1 MPMKAIRLLLVD
13 DHPLF
18 RKGLASLLEK
28 EPGFEIVGEA
38 EDGVEAIRK
47 AQSDKPDIVLMD
59 IHMPGVNGLEA
70 TRQITKTLPAT
81 RVVML
86 TISEEDKDLFEAIK
100 CGAHGYLSKKVEPE
114 RLRELLAGV
123 FRGEAPLS
131 GATAAKIL
139 KEFAAQPAKHS
150 ETTPVDDLTAREKE
164 VLQLLAAGLTNKEI
178 GSKLDIAE
186 NTVKNHLKSIL
197 GKLHLQ
203 NRVQAAT
210 LAIQHG
216 ILAARDPSQ

>member
-1 MPMKAIRLLLVD
+1 MNPIRLLLAD
-13 DHPLF
+13 DHTLF

-28 EPGFEIVGEA
+28 ERGFEVIGEA
-38 EDGVEAIRK
+38 QDGAEAIRK
-47 AQSDKPDIVLMD
+47 AQADKPDLVLMD

-70 TRQITKTLPAT
+70 TRQITNALPAT

-114 RLRELLAGV
+114 KLRELIEGV

-131 GATAAKIL
+131 GATAARIL
-139 KEFAAQPAKHS
+139 KEFAAQASKGS
-150 ETTPVDDLTAREKE
+150 ETTDVSDLTPREKE

-178 GSKLDIAE
+178 GIRLDIAE
-186 NTVKNHLKSIL
+186 NTVKNHLKNIL
-197 GKLHLQ
+197 AKLHLQ

-210 LAIQHG
+210 LAIQKG
-216 ILAARDPSQ
+216 MLTVRGPF

>member
-1 MPMKAIRLLLVD
+1 MKPIRLLLAD
-13 DHPLF
+13 DHTLF

-28 EPGFEIVGEA
+28 EQGFAVVGEA
-38 EDGVEAIRK
+38 QDGAEAIRK
-47 AQSDKPDIVLMD
+47 AQVDKPDLVLMD

-70 TRQITKTLPAT
+70 TRQITNALPAT

-114 RLRELLAGV
+114 KLRELLEGV

-131 GATAAKIL
+131 GLTAARIL
-139 KEFAAQPAKHS
+139 KEFATKTSQGSA
-150 ETTPVDDLTAREKE
+150 TTLVDDLTAREKE

-178 GSKLDIAE
+178 GARLNIAE
-186 NTVKNHLKSIL
+186 NTVKNHLKNIL
-197 GKLHLQ
+197 AKLHLQ

-210 LAIQHG
+210 LAIQQG
-216 ILAARDPSQ
+216 MLTVRSPV

>member
-1 MPMKAIRLLLVD
+1 MENIRVLLAD
-13 DHPLF
+13 DHTLF

-28 EPGFEIVGEA
+28 EPGFEVVAEA
-38 EDGVEAIRK
+38 EDGAEAIRK
-47 AQSDKPDIVLMD
+47 AQAVKPDLVLMD

-70 TRQITKTLPAT
+70 TRRITTTLPAT
-81 RVVML
+81 RVVIL
-86 TISEEDKDLFEAIK
+86 TVSEEDKHLFEAIK

-114 RLRELLAGV
+114 KLRELLVGV

-131 GATAAKIL
+131 GATAARIL
-139 KEFAAQPAKHS
+139 KEFAARASKHS
-150 ETTPVDDLTAREKE
+150 ETTPVDDLTEREKK

-178 GSKLDIAE
+178 GSRLDIAE

-203 NRVQAAT
+203 NRVQAAA
-210 LAIQHG
+210 LAIQQG
-216 ILAARDPSQ
+216 LFDAKSSVK

>member
-1 MPMKAIRLLLVD
+1 MNPIRLLLAD
-13 DHPLF
+13 DHTLF

-28 EPGFEIVGEA
+28 EPGFEVIGEA
-38 EDGVEAIRK
+38 QDGAEAIRK
-47 AQSDKPDIVLMD
+47 AQADKPDLVLMD

-70 TRQITKTLPAT
+70 TRQITNALPAT

-114 RLRELLAGV
+114 KLRELIEGV

-139 KEFAAQPAKHS
+139 KEFAAQASKDS
-150 ETTPVDDLTAREKE
+150 ETTAVSDLTPREKE

-178 GSKLDIAE
+178 GIRLDIAE
-186 NTVKNHLKSIL
+186 NTVKNHLKNIL
-197 GKLHLQ
+197 AKLHLQ

-210 LAIQHG
+210 LAIQKG
-216 ILAARDPSQ
+216 MLTVKSPL

>member
-1 MPMKAIRLLLVD
+1 MNPIRLLLAD
-13 DHPLF
+13 DHTLF

-28 EPGFEIVGEA
+28 EPGFEVIGEA
-38 EDGVEAIRK
+38 QDGAEAIRK
-47 AQSDKPDIVLMD
+47 AQADKPDLVLMD
-59 IHMPGVNGLEA
+59 IHMPGLNGLEA
-70 TRQITKTLPAT
+70 TRQITNALPAT

-114 RLRELLAGV
+114 KLRELIEGV

-139 KEFAAQPAKHS
+139 QEFAAKTARDS
-150 ETTPVDDLTAREKE
+150 AAASVDDLTTREKE
-164 VLQLLAAGLTNKEI
+164 ILQLLAMGLTNKEI
-178 GSKLDIAE
+178 GARINIAE
-186 NTVKNHLKSIL
+186 NTVKNHLKNIL
-197 GKLHLQ
+197 AKLHLQ

-210 LAIQHG
+210 LAIQKG
-216 ILAARDPSQ
+216 MLATKTSVA

>member
-1 MPMKAIRLLLVD
+1 MNPIRLLLAD
-13 DHPLF
+13 DHTLF

-28 EPGFEIVGEA
+28 EPGFEVIGEA
-38 EDGVEAIRK
+38 QDGAEAIRK
-47 AQSDKPDIVLMD
+47 AQADKPDLVLMD

-70 TRQITKTLPAT
+70 TRQITNALPAT

-114 RLRELLAGV
+114 KLRELIEGV

-139 KEFAAQPAKHS
+139 KEFAAQASKDS
-150 ETTPVDDLTAREKE
+150 ETTAVSDLTPREKE

-178 GSKLDIAE
+178 GIRLDIAE
-186 NTVKNHLKSIL
+186 NTVKNHLKNIL
-197 GKLHLQ
+197 AKLHLQ

-210 LAIQHG
+210 LAIQKG
-216 ILAARDPSQ
+216 MLTVRSPF

>member
-1 MPMKAIRLLLVD
+1 MNPIRLLLAD
-13 DHPLF
+13 DHTLF

-28 EPGFEIVGEA
+28 EPGFEVIGEA
-38 EDGVEAIRK
+38 QDGAEAIRK
-47 AQSDKPDIVLMD
+47 AQFDKPDLVLMD

-70 TRQITKTLPAT
+70 TRQITNALPAT

-114 RLRELLAGV
+114 KLRELIEGV

-139 KEFAAQPAKHS
+139 KEFAAQASKDS
-150 ETTPVDDLTAREKE
+150 ETTAVSDLTPREKE

-178 GSKLDIAE
+178 GIRLDIAE

-203 NRVQAAT
+203 TRVQAAT
-210 LAIQHG
+210 LAVQQG
-216 ILAARDPSQ
+216 ILAVKNPAE

>member
-1 MPMKAIRLLLVD
+1 MKTIRLLLAD
-13 DHPLF
+13 DHHLF

-38 EDGVEAIRK
+38 QDGVEAVRK
-47 AQSDKPDIVLMD
+47 AQAIKPDLVLMD

-70 TRQITKTLPAT
+70 TRQITSALPAT

-100 CGAHGYLSKKVEPE
+100 SGAHGYLSKKVEPE
-114 RLRELLAGV
+114 KLRELLVGV

-131 GATAAKIL
+131 GATAARIL
-139 KEFAAQPAKHS
+139 KEFSARASKHS
-150 ETTPVDDLTAREKE
+150 ETTPVDDLTEREKE

-178 GSKLDIAE
+178 GAKLDIAE
-186 NTVKNHLKSIL
+186 NTVKNHLKNIL

-203 NRVQAAT
+203 NRVQAAA
-210 LAIQHG
+210 LAIQQG
-216 ILAARDPSQ
+216 ILAVKNPTQ

>member
-1 MPMKAIRLLLVD
+1 MNPIRLLLAD
-13 DHPLF
+13 DHTLF

-28 EPGFEIVGEA
+28 EPGFEVIGEA
-38 EDGVEAIRK
+38 QDGAEAIRK
-47 AQSDKPDIVLMD
+47 AQADKPDLVLMD

-70 TRQITKTLPAT
+70 TRQITNALPAT
-81 RVVML
+81 RIVML

-114 RLRELLAGV
+114 KLRELIEGV

-139 KEFAAQPAKHS
+139 KEFAAQASKDS
-150 ETTPVDDLTAREKE
+150 ETTAVSDLTPREKE

-178 GSKLDIAE
+178 GIRLDIAE
-186 NTVKNHLKSIL
+186 NTVKNHLKNIL
-197 GKLHLQ
+197 AKLHLQ

-210 LAIQHG
+210 LAIQKG
-216 ILAARDPSQ
+216 MLTVKSPF

>member
-1 MPMKAIRLLLVD
+1 MKTIRLLLAD
-13 DHPLF
+13 DHHLF

-28 EPGFEIVGEA
+28 ESGLEVVAEA
-38 EDGVEAIRK
+38 EDGAEAISK
-47 AQSDKPDIVLMD
+47 ARAVKPDLVLMD

-70 TRQITKTLPAT
+70 TREITSTLPAT
-81 RVVML
+81 RVVIL
-86 TISEEDKDLFEAIK
+86 TVSEEDKDVFEAIK

-114 RLRELLAGV
+114 KFRELLVSV
-123 FRGEAPLS
+123 FRGEAALS
-131 GATAAKIL
+131 GLTAAKIL
-139 KEFAAQPAKHS
+139 KEFAARLSRHS
-150 ETTPVDDLTAREKE
+150 ETTPVDDLTEREKE

-178 GSKLDIAE
+178 GSRLDIAE

-210 LAIQHG
+210 LAIQQG
-216 ILAARDPSQ
+216 ILAVKNPAK

>member
-1 MPMKAIRLLLVD
+1 MENIRVLLAD
-13 DHPLF
+13 DHTLF

-28 EPGFEIVGEA
+28 EPGFEVVAEA
-38 EDGVEAIRK
+38 EDGAEAIRK
-47 AQSDKPDIVLMD
+47 AQAVKPDLVLMD

-70 TRQITKTLPAT
+70 TRRITTTLPAT
-81 RVVML
+81 RVVIL
-86 TISEEDKDLFEAIK
+86 TVSEEDKHLFEAIK

-114 RLRELLAGV
+114 KLRELLVGV

-131 GATAAKIL
+131 GATAARIL
-139 KEFAAQPAKHS
+139 KEFAARASKHS
-150 ETTPVDDLTAREKE
+150 ETTPVDDLTEREKE

-178 GSKLDIAE
+178 GSRLDIAE

-203 NRVQAAT
+203 NRVQAAA
-210 LAIQHG
+210 LAIQQG
-216 ILAARDPSQ
+216 LFNAKSSVK

>member
-1 MPMKAIRLLLVD
+1 MNPIRLLLAD
-13 DHPLF
+13 DHTLF
-18 RKGLASLLEK
+18 RKGLAGLLEK
-28 EPGFEIVGEA
+28 EPGFEVIGEA
-38 EDGVEAIRK
+38 QDGAEAIRK
-47 AQSDKPDIVLMD
+47 AQADKPDLVLMD

-70 TRQITKTLPAT
+70 TRQITNALPAT

-114 RLRELLAGV
+114 KLRELIEGV

-131 GATAAKIL
+131 GATAARIL
-139 KEFAAQPAKHS
+139 KEFAAQASKDS
-150 ETTPVDDLTAREKE
+150 ETTAVSDLTPREKE

-178 GSKLDIAE
+178 GMRLDIAE
-186 NTVKNHLKSIL
+186 NTVKNHLKNIL
-197 GKLHLQ
+197 AKLHLQ

-210 LAIQHG
+210 LAIQKG
-216 ILAARDPSQ
+216 MLTVRSPF

>member
-1 MPMKAIRLLLVD
+1 MNPIRLLLAD
-13 DHPLF
+13 DHTLF

-28 EPGFEIVGEA
+28 EPGFEVIGEA
-38 EDGVEAIRK
+38 QDGAEAIRK
-47 AQSDKPDIVLMD
+47 AQADKPDLVLMD

-70 TRQITKTLPAT
+70 TRQITNALPAT

-114 RLRELLAGV
+114 KLRELIEGV

-139 KEFAAQPAKHS
+139 KEFAAQASKDS
-150 ETTPVDDLTAREKE
+150 ETTAVSDLTPREKE

-178 GSKLDIAE
+178 GIRLDIAE
-186 NTVKNHLKSIL
+186 NTVKNHLKNIL
-197 GKLHLQ
+197 AKLHLQ

-210 LAIQHG
+210 LAIQKG
-216 ILAARDPSQ
+216 MLTVRGPF